1 MAQRAYR
8 VIKIETK
15 PEASLNLSHQI
26 ELTDF
31 LGEYT
36 DDGMFEVSIEK
47 LGELLDSKELQKKYD
62 VEQEQLKSLQDD
74 YDNAYR
80 DEEYISYMAW

>member
-1 MAQRAYR
+1 MSQRAYR

-31 LGEYT
+31 LGQYT
-36 DDGMFEVSIEK
+36 DDGMFEVSVEK
-47 LGELLDSKELQKKYD
+47 LKELLDSKELQKKYD
-62 VEQEQLKSLQDD
+62 VEQEQLKSLRDD
-74 YDNAYR
+74 YDKTYI
-80 DEEYISYMAW
+80 DEDYISYMAW